1 MKAKLGFLTA
11 AMLLCV
17 CTFWSCEKEDDDNNE
32 TKISAYNETESHKM
46 GQNCMTCHMSG
57 GTGEGWFNIAG
68 TVYDSL
74 KTNTYPN
81 ATVRLYTGANGTG
94 TLKYT
99 IEVDANGNFFT
110 TESIDFSSALYP
122 SVQGS
127 TTTQFMGSSITMGQ
141 CNSCHG
147 QSTDKIWTK

>member
-1 MKAKLGFLTA
+1 MKAKLIFLTT
-11 AMLLCV
+11 LFFLCV
-17 CTFWSCEKEDDDNNE
+17 IVLVSCEKEDDKNE
-32 TKISAYNETESHKM
+32 TKISAYNATESHQM

-74 KTNTYPN
+74 KTNAYPN

-99 IEVDANGNFFT
+99 LEVDANGNFFT

-147 QSTDKIWTK
+147 QSVDKIWTK